1 MLSLFKVRRLRSSLK
16 PCDCKSTP
24 DELTSSSFTPQ
35 VESDEGQESVLH
47 EDAAV
52 LVVPKAFPRLCVPED
67 VMPLGVVVKVG
78 GLDEIIMETESSDA
92 EGRVGV
98 VW

>member
-1 MLSLFKVRRLRSSLK
+1 MK

-35 VESDEGQESVLH
+35 VESDEGLESVLH

-52 LVVPKAFPRLCVPED
+52 LDIPKAFPRFCVPED
-67 VMPLGVVVKVG
+67 VMPLAVVVKTE
-78 GLDEIIMETESSDA
+78 GLDEIIMDTESSGA
-92 EGRVGV
+92 EGIVGALC
-98 VW
+98 